1 MDALQKKENLVNDTL
16 ANMLTIQDDDSTNA
30 AGDKSVMVINKVIV
44 MIVMT
49 IITFTFGMLPLKLYS
64 KLKNNNNPSSDS
76 RTIWKKL
83 ISFSSCFGGGVFMA
97 ACLLDLLPDIEEKM
111 DQVLEELKKQHNVD
125 LDFPISQF
133 LMVAGFLL
141 ILAIEQSVL
150 HFQEVWN
157 QEEEREPL
165 LTPNTGSYQNY
176 QDRHNASHQH
186 LHNDHA
192 AVPGITSHAHHAHDG
207 GYHAHIDHDITK
219 HSSLRSVMLLLAL
232 SFHSVFEGIAIGL
245 QDTSGELVTIFT
257 AVMMHKAVMAF
268 SLGLNIAQADVSNK
282 NFMMSNI
289 MFSIAS
295 PIGVGVGIAVA
306 DLPPSLP
313 QDLCNGILQGIA
325 GGTFLYITFFEV
337 LPHELN
343 LPHNRLWKVL
353 FVILGFS
360 CICAIMLLGHHH

>member
-1 MDALQKKENLVNDTL
+1 
-16 ANMLTIQDDDSTNA
+16 
-30 AGDKSVMVINKVIV
+30 
-44 MIVMT
+44 
-49 IITFTFGMLPLKLYS
+49 
-64 KLKNNNNPSSDS
+64 
-76 RTIWKKL
+76 
-83 ISFSSCFGGGVFMA
+83 
-97 ACLLDLLPDIEEKM
+97 
-111 DQVLEELKKQHNVD
+111 
-125 LDFPISQF
+125 
-133 LMVAGFLL
+133 
-141 ILAIEQSVL
+141 
-150 HFQEVWN
+150 
-157 QEEEREPL
+157 
-165 LTPNTGSYQNY
+165 
-176 QDRHNASHQH
+176 
-186 LHNDHA
+186 
-192 AVPGITSHAHHAHDG
+192 
-207 GYHAHIDHDITK
+207 
-219 HSSLRSVMLLLAL
+219 
-232 SFHSVFEGIAIGL
+232 
-245 QDTSGELVTIFT
+245 
-257 AVMMHKAVMAF
+257 MMHKAVMAF